1 MYYQKALKIEYR
13 VFGVNETQV
22 DKKNIDYPNIQ
33 NAKRSIN
40 ICTNHM
46 SELDKHQ
53 NLESSLSMMVVM
65 GFLDIDVNREALQI
79 RKGTIFKAMEY
90 LEEKKEQSQLIIAA
104 VVHL

>member
-46 SELDKHQ
+46 SELDKQQ

-65 GFLDIDVNREALQI
+65 GFLDIDVNREALQV
-79 RKGTIFKAMEY
+79 RKGTIY
-90 LEEKKEQSQLIIAA
+90 SRLWNILKKKRSR
-104 VVHL
+104 VKG